1 MAERLPSLNRVRL
14 STLAAIVLLAFSLLR
29 LIALPTV
36 RIQVDVLGLLVQLD
50 LDTPAVFLTLT
61 AAVVI
66 AGTDWLI
73 AGHPKLGAKS
83 RTVEHWVV
91 PGLAT
96 LGLGVILSRI
106 PSGVPLLLG
115 LPLTDVLLALVLA
128 AEFIV
133 VDRNDPRFDWASLL
147 IRVLAYFLLTGVLF
161 AITATDLRGIFA
173 IPFVFAASSAMVWRL
188 LIMESDAASPR
199 LDAMLVG
206 AVVAQLAWAFHYWP
220 IAPLRESLILALVAY
235 LGEGMSRLLRRG
247 EMTQRRALE
256 FGLLA
261 AFCLGALTVLT

>member
-36 RIQVDVLGLLVQLD
+36 RIQLDVLGLLVQLD

-73 AGHPKLGAKS
+73 AGHPKLGVRS
-83 RTVEHWVV
+83 LTVEHWVV

-106 PSGVPLLLG
+106 PSGLPLLLG

-147 IRVLAYFLLTGVLF
+147 IRVLAYLLLTGVLF

-188 LIMESDAASPR
+188 LIMEPDAASPR
-199 LDAMLVG
+199 LDAVLIG

-235 LGEGMSRLLRRG
+235 LGEGMSRSLRRG
-247 EMTQRRALE
+247 ELSQRRALE

>member
-36 RIQVDVLGLLVQLD
+36 RIQVDVFGLLVQLD
-50 LDTPAVFLTLT
+50 LDTPAVFLTLI
-61 AAVVI
+61 AALVI

-73 AGHPKLGAKS
+73 AGHPKLGPRS
-83 RTVEHWVV
+83 RAFEHWVI

-106 PSGVPLLLG
+106 PSGIPLLLG

-133 VDRNDPRFDWASLL
+133 VDRQAPRFDWASLL
-147 IRVLAYFLLTGVLF
+147 IRVLAYLLLTGVLF
-161 AITATDLRGIFA
+161 AITATDLRAIFA
-173 IPFVFAASSAMVWRL
+173 VPFVFAACSAMIWRL
-188 LIMESDAASPR
+188 QVMEPEPMHAR
-199 LDAMLVG
+199 LDALLIG

-220 IAPLRESLILALVAY
+220 IAPLRESLVLALVVY
-235 LGEGMSRLLRRG
+235 LCEGMTRLLRRG
-247 EMTQRRALE
+247 ELTQRRALE
-256 FGLLA
+256 YGLLG
-261 AFCLGALTVLT
+261 AFCLGALTALT

>member
-14 STLAAIVLLAFSLLR
+14 STLAAIVLLALSLLR
-29 LIALPTV
+29 LITLPTV
-36 RIQVDVLGLLVQLD
+36 RVQLDVLGLLVQFD

-61 AAVVI
+61 AALVI

-73 AGHPKLGAKS
+73 AGHPKLGPRS
-83 RTVEHWVV
+83 VTVEHWVV

-106 PSGVPLLLG
+106 PSGIPLLIG
-115 LPLTDVLLALVLA
+115 LPLTDLLLVIVLA

-133 VDRNDPRFDWASLL
+133 VDRQDPRFDWASLI
-147 IRVLAYFLLTGVLF
+147 IRVLAYLLLTGILF
-161 AITATDLRGIFA
+161 AITATSLRAIFA
-173 IPFVFAASSAMVWRL
+173 VPFIFIACSAMVWRL
-188 LIMESDAASPR
+188 MVMEPDAASAR
-199 LDAMLVG
+199 LDAVLIG

-220 IAPLRESLILALVAY
+220 IAPLRVSLILGLVTY
-235 LGEGMSRLLRRG
+235 LGEGMTRLLRRG
-247 EMTQRRALE
+247 DLTQRRALE
-256 FGLLA
+256 YGLLG

>member
-1 MAERLPSLNRVRL
+1 MAEHLPSLNRVRL

-36 RIQVDVLGLLVQLD
+36 RIEIDLLGLLVQLD
-50 LDTPAVFLTLT
+50 LDTPSVFLTLT
-61 AAVVI
+61 AALVI

-73 AGHPKLGAKS
+73 AGHPKLGPRA
-83 RTVEHWVV
+83 RRIEHWVV

-106 PSGVPLLLG
+106 PSGLPLVLG

-133 VDRNDPRFDWASLL
+133 VDRQDPRFDWASLL
-147 IRVLAYFLLTGVLF
+147 IRVLAYLLLTGVLF
-161 AITATDLRGIFA
+161 AITATDLRAIFA
-173 IPFVFAASSAMVWRL
+173 VPFVFAATGAMVWRL
-188 LIMESDAASPR
+188 RIMEPEAGDPR
-199 LDAMLVG
+199 LDAALIG
-206 AVVAQLAWAFHYWP
+206 AIVAQLAWAFHYWP

-235 LGEGMSRLLRRG
+235 LGEGLTRLLRRG
-247 EMTQRRALE
+247 ALTQRRALE
-256 FGLLA
+256 YGLLG